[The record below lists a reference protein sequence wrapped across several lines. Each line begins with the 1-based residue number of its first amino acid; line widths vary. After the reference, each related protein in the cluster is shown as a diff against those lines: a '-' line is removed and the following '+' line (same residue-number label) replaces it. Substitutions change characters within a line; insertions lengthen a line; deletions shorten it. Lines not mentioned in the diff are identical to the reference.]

1 MKRISLIL
9 FFSEQFASLLAA
21 IGSLISVILVLIFV
35 PYVPKQNPDIK
46 VDKKSDAAVDEQK
59 AESVLNFR
67 KIFGLIFAP
76 GVTILLLIKLVSG
89 VPIGIIQSMFSGLR
103 YFHKLFCPCV
113 YPPFHTVPIQ

>member
-35 PYVPKQNPDIK
+35 PYVPKQNPDVK
-46 VDKKSDAAVDEQK
+46 VGKKSDAAVDEQK

-76 GVTILLLIKLVSG
+76 
-89 VPIGIIQSMFSGLR
+89 
-103 YFHKLFCPCV
+103 
-113 YPPFHTVPIQ
+113 